1 MTAGSGRSSFNP
13 GAAAGDPT
21 GPAPTRFDLFSL
33 RLFVDVVDSRSIGK
47 GAGLNHIT
55 VSAAS
60 KRIADLERTVGVQ
73 LLQRGARGVSTT
85 PAGRTLYKG
94 AADTLARLQQL
105 AVAVK
110 QQGGGASRPVRV
122 FSNLVSLSHDLP
134 AALKRFAEAHPEVA
148 LSLSEQATDATLAA
162 LVRGEADVGIV
173 TPIHVYPEPLM
184 AFRYGVIRHVLAVPH
199 GHALAA
205 RGSVRLDDAIG
216 CDFVGLERDGGWD
229 RLLQQVAQ
237 ERGLTLSVRAR
248 VGSFDSMCRM
258 AGAGLGVAIVPLP
271 TAQAHAA
278 ACGLTL
284 LALSEPWAEIPLDV
298 CWRQHPQPPEN
309 VQRLLDQ
316 LRPAAAP
323 GPRPVSTPTVHGPQL
338 RARDTLAECLS
349 AALESVAPA

>member
-21 GPAPTRFDLFSL
+21 GPAATRFDLFSL

-73 LLQRGARGVSTT
+73 LLQRGARGVSAT
-85 PAGRTLYKG
+85 PAGSTLYKG

-105 AVAVK
+105 AVVVK
-110 QQGGGASRPVRV
+110 QQGGGTPRPVRV

-134 AALKRFAEAHPEVA
+134 AALKRFADAHPEVA

-162 LVRGEADVGIV
+162 LVRGEADVGLV

-199 GHALAA
+199 GHALAT

-258 AGAGLGVAIVPLP
+258 AGTGLGVAIVPLP

-284 LALSEPWAEIPLDV
+284 LTLSEPWAEIPLDV

-316 LRPAAAP
+316 LRPAPMP
-323 GPRPVSTPTVHGPQL
+323 GPRPVGTAPVQGPEL

-349 AALESVAPA
+349 AALESVA